1 MSGTLK
7 GPIRTHTGEKHYKC
21 DVCGA
26 HFVHSSDV
34 DKHIRT
40 HTGEIPFLKC
50 DMCSAQF
57 AHTDDLKNCTHTG
70 VNLSKC
76 EMCSAQC
83 AHST

>member
-40 HTGEIPFLKC
+40 HTGETPF
-50 DMCSAQF
+50 
-57 AHTDDLKNCTHTG
+57 
-70 VNLSKC
+70 
-76 EMCSAQC
+76 
-83 AHST
+83 